1 MQMMQPTTDPPVRL
15 RTPWPEKETCQKT
28 NRPRKKLKF
37 KREKSHV
44 FTIVY
49 GDKKEVGRVRVKP
62 SAIGWKTAHDTQWYE
77 LTLDEFKALIIERG
91 QKGEIA

>member
-1 MQMMQPTTDPPVRL
+1 MSKDKSPS
-15 RTPWPEKETCQKT
+15 KKG
-28 NRPRKKLKF
+28 KLKF

-44 FTIVY
+44 FTIVD
-49 GDKKEVGRVRVKP
+49 GDKKEVGSIRVKP